1 MKCLIIA
8 AGLGSRLRPKAEI
21 KPLAPVGGIPLIDRV
36 ITTASEA
43 GCDEFYVVTGYRGR
57 RLREHLKALSDQAG
71 IKIKAFI
78 NPGWEKP
85 NGWSVLCARDE
96 ITEPFILSMSDH
108 LYPVSLMRGLIEAA
122 DGLDEGIMLAVDSNI
137 ENPDIDLDD
146 VTRVYQKQGRI
157 KTIGKVIKQYNAF
170 DTGVF
175 ACTPDLFDAIET
187 SVEEHE
193 DGSLSGGVRVLA
205 NQGLA
210 QTHDINGQ
218 YWLDVDD
225 PNDHEI
231 AEAQLERLL

>member
-8 AGLGSRLRPKAEI
+8 AGLGSRLRPMAEI
-21 KPLAPVGGIPLIDRV
+21 KPLAPVGGVPLIDRV
-36 ITTASEA
+36 ISTASEA

-57 RLREHLKALSDQAG
+57 RLREHLKEFSAQTG
-71 IKIKAFI
+71 INIKALV

-85 NGWSVLCARDE
+85 NGWSVLCARNE

-108 LYPVSLMRGLIEAA
+108 LYPVDLMRGLIKAAEGLEA
-122 DGLDEGIMLAVDSNI
+122 GIMLAVDSNI

-146 VTRVYQKQGRI
+146 VTRVCHEQGQI
-157 KTIGKVIKQYNAF
+157 KSIGKVIKKYNAF

-187 SVEEHE
+187 SIEEHQ

-205 NQGLA
+205 GRQLA
-210 QTHDINGQ
+210 QTHDIDGL

-231 AEAQLERLL
+231 AEAQLEKLV